1 MNKDKP
7 LNSPHIAIR
16 PDWLAMR
23 QEEILWPELPI
34 IDPHHH
40 LWDRPGS
47 RYMLHEL
54 AADLGTGHNIVGTVF
69 VQSRSMYRRNG
80 PELFKPVGEVEF
92 ANGVGACFASGI
104 YENRWGCAGIVAGAD
119 LTLGHQL
126 HDVIGQMKQAA
137 GTRLKGIRNST
148 AWHESPEVRS
158 NPIQPPSDLLSSP
171 RFLDGVR
178 TLAEY
183 DLCLDIWAYHTQLSE
198 VYELAK
204 MCPQV
209 QVVLD
214 HLGGPLGVGPYEKT
228 RQAVFEEWKQAMQ
241 KLAALPNITIKLG
254 GFGLK
259 VMGHRYFESD
269 LPPSSEQLARDWR
282 PYIETLVD
290 MFGADRCMFESNFPV
305 DKGMYSYGI
314 MWNAFKKICTAC
326 TSQQISDLFFNT
338 ANRIYS
344 LDLLKD

>member
-7 LNSPHIAIR
+7 LNSPLLAIR
-16 PDWLAMR
+16 PNWLAMI
-23 QEEILWPELPI
+23 QEEILWPALPI

-54 AADLGTGHNIVGTVF
+54 AADLGAGHNIVGTVF

-80 PELFKPVGEVEF
+80 PELCKPVGEVEF

-119 LTLGHQL
+119 LTLGRRL

-137 GTRLKGIRNST
+137 GIRLKGIRNST

-158 NPIQPPSDLLSSP
+158 NPIQPPSGLLSSS

-204 MCPQV
+204 ACPQV

-214 HLGGPLGVGPYEKT
+214 HLGGPLGVGPYEKA
-228 RQAVFEEWKQAMQ
+228 RQAVFEEWRKSMQ
-241 KLAALPNITIKLG
+241 KLATLPNITIKLG

-282 PYIETLVD
+282 PYIETLVE

-305 DKGMYSYGI
+305 DKGMYSYGV

-326 TSQQISDLFFNT
+326 TPQQISDLFFNT

-344 LDLLKD
+344 LDLPKD